1 VLDRHAP
8 RTSSRAH
15 SKRWWTEEIKQERR
29 VFGRARRA
37 CKNSRISFDEYCRV
51 RNQYYRHIRKAKRL
65 AWERFLEGVF
75 PTDEHSELAAD
86 PERCWKAL
94 RYTNPQVPSYR
105 PAIRVSGVDGSPDT
119 TAATAEEKE
128 KIFMAQAFPSQTR
141 AGRETAFPDSVADV
155 SAREV
160 REALFT
166 QSVKKAPGV
175 DGIGFKALRLLW
187 RWAEDRVV
195 SLVQGCIR
203 MGYHPCTWKTAKGI
217 LLRKQGKLTYTVAK
231 AYRVISLLSCFGKV
245 VEKVVA
251 TWIASFCEKNDVFHR
266 GQFGCRRG
274 RSTLDAVA
282 QLVAKVE
289 NTWAKKRT
297 ALALLLD
304 VRGAFG
310 RVDKRQLLKRMTQV
324 GMAGN
329 MIRWVDSFLSDQ
341 RAMLVIDG
349 RTGQTHAI
357 QAALP
362 QGSPVSPVLFIGK
375 SGEEASKIG

>member
-1 VLDRHAP
+1 
-8 RTSSRAH
+8 
-15 SKRWWTEEIKQERR
+15 
-29 VFGRARRA
+29 
-37 CKNSRISFDEYCRV
+37 
-51 RNQYYRHIRKAKRL
+51 
-65 AWERFLEGVF
+65 
-75 PTDEHSELAAD
+75 
-86 PERCWKAL
+86 
-94 RYTNPQVPSYR
+94 
-105 PAIRVSGVDGSPDT
+105 
-119 TAATAEEKE
+119 
-128 KIFMAQAFPSQTR
+128 
-141 AGRETAFPDSVADV
+141 V

-160 REALFT
+160 REALFA

-217 LLRKQGKLTYTVAK
+217 LLRKQGKPTYTIAK
-231 AYRVISLLSCFGKV
+231 AYRIISLLSCFGKV

-282 QLVAKVE
+282 QLVAKVK
-289 NTWAKKRT
+289 NTWVKKRT

-304 VRGAFG
+304 VRGAFD
-310 RVDKRQLLKRMTQV
+310 RVDKRQLLKQMTQV

-329 MIRWVDSFLSDQ
+329 MIRWVDSFLSDR

-357 QAALP
+357 QAGLP
-362 QGSPVSPVLFIGK
+362 QGSPVSPVLFILSISALFQWLEDRHLTLQAISFVDDIGLVVECDELEEGTKHLECIARDTMQWAQTTRSNLK
-375 SGEEASKIG
+375 SARPKCCYSAGAEKSFEPRQES